1 MTATS
6 RRERRSPWRAAFF
19 GLAVIGLAG
28 GIAWALLGS
37 SFFVVRS
44 VRVTGAGPIPR
55 SAVLAAAGIAIGTP
69 LLRVDLGAAA
79 RRVEQ
84 ITLVQAA
91 TVARSWPDTVVI
103 TVIPRTAVLA
113 VPAGHGY
120 DRVDRF
126 GVVLDW
132 MPRRPPGLP
141 LLARPAGQAVPL
153 RDDPAVRAA
162 GTIVHGLPR
171 WLRMRLT
178 AVRALGADA
187 ITLVLR
193 GGVIVAWGGAVRI
206 AAKAGEL
213 AVLLR
218 DGVRYY
224 DVSDP
229 VTAVT
234 GPPPS
239 PSPTATSRAPRRNR
253 S

>member
-1 MTATS
+1 VTATS

-19 GLAVIGLAG
+19 GLAVTGLAG

-44 VRVTGAGPIPR
+44 VRVTGAGAVPR

-69 LLRVDLGAAA
+69 LLRVDVGAAA

-84 ITLVQAA
+84 ITLVQSAS
-91 TVARSWPDTVVI
+91 VARSWPDAVVI
-103 TVIPRTAVLA
+103 SVIPRTAVLA
-113 VPAGHGY
+113 VRAGHGY

-132 MPRRPPGLP
+132 TPGRPLGLP
-141 LLARPAGQAVPL
+141 LLARPAGRLVPL

-171 WLRMRLT
+171 WLRRRLT
-178 AVRALGADA
+178 AVRAPRAAG
-187 ITLVLR
+187 ITLILR
-193 GGVIVAWGGAVRI
+193 GGVIVAWGGTART
-206 AAKAGEL
+206 AAKASEL
-213 AVLLR
+213 AILLR
-218 DGVRYY
+218 DGAPYY

-234 GPPPS
+234 GPTPTPS
-239 PSPTATSRAPRRNR
+239 PAPTGRATRRNR